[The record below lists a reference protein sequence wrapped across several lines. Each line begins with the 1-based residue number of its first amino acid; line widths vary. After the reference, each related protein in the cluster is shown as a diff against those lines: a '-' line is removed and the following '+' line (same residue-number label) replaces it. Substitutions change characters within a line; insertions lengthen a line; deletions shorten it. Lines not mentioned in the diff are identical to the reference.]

1 MTPDKPY
8 KVVPYEPDVAD
19 VIDRATGEKVGY
31 VLKWSTGW
39 VGYWPDHTGTSR
51 TTVYHILKC
60 DSPFWGDVARGDKT
74 FEIRKNDRNFRLGDT
89 LCLRDWL
96 PDRGLYRHEVTGK
109 QESIV
114 HARVGYICY
123 SGMSGWFGLEPGY
136 VAMGLTDVRIALNHG
151 PGTNDGSD
159 A

>member
-1 MTPDKPY
+1 MTPDDAP
-8 KVVPYEPDVAD
+8 VVTDDGECPCCGPRIVDAD
-19 VIDRATGEKVGY
+19 DAPVPTDLTGERP
-31 VLKWSTGW
+31 TAE
-39 VGYWPDHTGTSR
+39 H
-51 TTVYHILKC
+51 HILKC

-123 SGMSGWFGLEPGY
+123 SGMSGWFGLKPGY